1 MRVLVVSYA
10 YAPVYSACSVR
21 WTCIAEEWAALGV
34 DVDVITAWEPG
45 LQRQEVVDGV
55 RVLRCGGAFISGVRT
70 RARTQW
76 RTSGSPVWGVRALA
90 RRVVTKTY
98 YGIWRKLYWPDHAA
112 MWGLSAASCIR
123 RRLLADRYDALVS
136 VALPFT
142 DHIAAHAALAS
153 VSRRQVSR
161 PIWLADY
168 GDPFSFLADTPPN
181 NTRLWGWLNRWAD
194 ARIIGGADA
203 VVVPNAELRSLYVD
217 NGVTGAD
224 RIHVVPHLAK
234 TVNISRT
241 HVGPQV
247 QRDRTLSLCYAGAFA
262 KGVRT
267 PDHMLATLMGARDR
281 LADTDVGI
289 RLDVVGA
296 TNDCTASFDR
306 YTQQIAEG
314 GIVLHGVMS
323 HDRAL
328 TVMGNADM
336 LVNVGNETAFRQP
349 SKLVEYMASGKP
361 ILNFATSAT
370 DSSVSML
377 ADYPGA
383 LHVVR
388 GTPEERQVADIADF
402 VLDPP
407 LIDESVV
414 RGLLINHTP
423 ASVAKRYLTILG

>member
-1 MRVLVVSYA
+1 
-10 YAPVYSACSVR
+10 
-21 WTCIAEEWAALGV
+21 
-34 DVDVITAWEPG
+34 
-45 LQRQEVVDGV
+45 
-55 RVLRCGGAFISGVRT
+55 
-70 RARTQW
+70 
-76 RTSGSPVWGVRALA
+76 
-90 RRVVTKTY
+90 
-98 YGIWRKLYWPDHAA
+98 
-112 MWGLSAASCIR
+112 
-123 RRLLADRYDALVS
+123 
-136 VALPFT
+136 
-142 DHIAAHAALAS
+142 
-153 VSRRQVSR
+153 
-161 PIWLADY
+161 
-168 GDPFSFLADTPPN
+168 
-181 NTRLWGWLNRWAD
+181 
-194 ARIIGGADA
+194 
-203 VVVPNAELRSLYVD
+203 
-217 NGVTGAD
+217 VTGAD